1 MSRYAA
7 VDIGSNSVRMM
18 AAEVSGGKTQILAQD
33 REVTRLGESVF
44 RDGVISKSALDF
56 LCATLARMS
65 ATYSRLDVAAAR
77 AVATSAVRD
86 AGNQDE
92 FVERVNRALG
102 SNVEIISGPEEA
114 RLIHLGVEAQWPR
127 PEERTLIIDVG
138 GGSAELIISRGG
150 DLVDAVSKPLG
161 AVRLTQVFLE
171 SDPPKPEELHRLHRY
186 IDEKLLDFYRQHG
199 AEPFDRVI
207 ATSATAAAI
216 VCGVNEVPRA
226 KRDTADRLRA
236 STSQIQNLYE
246 KLSGLT
252 VATRR
257 KIAGIGPRRAEI
269 VVAGSAVFLRAL
281 ELFGHRSLYYCLAG
295 VRDGIIADLASQRA
309 GQEITR
315 LSREQTAVVKNMAK
329 RYGVAAKHADVV
341 ARLGRRLFDL
351 LRPLHQLPASAGKVL
366 EAAAYLHDIGH
377 FVSATGHHKHS
388 AYLVANSDMPGFTGK
403 ERLAIAALCRF
414 HRKSMPQIRHSH
426 FQMLDSD
433 SKRVVLN
440 LIPLLR
446 IADSLDR
453 GHEQK
458 VLDISGVSK
467 NGSVTLQ
474 LQTEEDSGLELWA
487 AAAAGEV
494 FQQIYSKPLQIERT
508 KPTRASAAK
517 GSRD

>member
-1 MSRYAA
+1 
-7 VDIGSNSVRMM
+7 MM
-18 AAEVSGGKTQILAQD
+18 AAEVSGGKIQILAQD

-65 ATYSRLDVAAAR
+65 VTYSRLDVAAVR

-92 FVERVNRALG
+92 FVERVNNALG

-138 GGSAELIISRGG
+138 GGSAELIVSRHGE
-150 DLVDAVSKPLG
+150 LVDAVSKPLG

-186 IDEKLLDFYRQHG
+186 VDEKLLDFYRQHG

-226 KRDTADRLRA
+226 KRDTADRVRA

-252 VATRR
+252 VGNRR

-281 ELFGHRSLYYCLAG
+281 ELFGHRSLYYCIAG
-295 VRDGIIADLASQRA
+295 VRDGIIADLATQGA

-315 LSREQTAVVKNMAK
+315 LSSEQTAVVKNMAK

-351 LRPLHQLPASAGKVL
+351 LRPLHQLPPSAGKVL

-377 FVSATGHHKHS
+377 YVSATGHHKHS

-403 ERLAIAALCRF
+403 ERLAVAALCRF

-458 VLDISGVSK
+458 VLDITGASK

-487 AAAAGEV
+487 AEAAAEV
-494 FQQIYSKPLQIERT
+494 FQQIFSKPLQIERT
-508 KPTRASAAK
+508 KPTRASVAK